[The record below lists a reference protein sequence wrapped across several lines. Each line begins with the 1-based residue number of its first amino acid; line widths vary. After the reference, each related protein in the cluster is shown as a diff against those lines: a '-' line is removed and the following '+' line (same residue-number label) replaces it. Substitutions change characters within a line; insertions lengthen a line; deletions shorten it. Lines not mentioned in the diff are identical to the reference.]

1 MKEVTYSMTSVNDG
15 GYGFKINITFHPS
28 HRGHCDF
35 DIVWV
40 ADHEETDQ
48 YCGVLMEHDDLDRL
62 QNLIGDARSES
73 MKRLP
78 EVEDEDYE
86 VDIADFLGDDD

>member
-1 MKEVTYSMTSVNDG
+1 MKEVSFSLSSVNDG

-35 DIVWV
+35 DIVWM

-48 YCGVLMEHDDLDRL
+48 YVGVLMEHDDLERL
-62 QNLIGDARSES
+62 RNVLSDAISES
-73 MKRLP
+73 HKRLP
-78 EVEDEDYE
+78 EEDEDDE
-86 VDIADFLGDDD
+86 IDLSELFGDDD